1 MKRVYQPYGSPRAK
15 QAAKRIRQAPAP
27 TYRRKYLPRSANT
40 YSAFQKSSGIERKN
54 IDDSSAKWTTAV
66 TTWTIS
72 VLNDVA
78 QGSSAITRIGR
89 KILMKSI
96 LVQGSLTNSNAFGR
110 ILIVYDRQP
119 NGALPA
125 ATDVLTSN
133 TMMAVQNLDNRDRFI
148 ILADIFPYAQD
159 ESLAG
164 EINGAPMCY
173 KRYIKCNLETVYGGN
188 AGTIADINSGSIIM
202 MTNCNGGTVANESG
216 IQRIRFVDE

>member
-1 MKRVYQPYGSPRAK
+1 MP
-15 QAAKRIRQAPAP
+15 
-27 TYRRKYLPRSANT
+27 SAV
-40 YSAFQKSSGIERKN
+40 S
-54 IDDSSAKWTTAV
+54 
-66 TTWTIS
+66 
-72 VLNDVA
+72 
-78 QGSSAITRIGR
+78 
-89 KILMKSI
+89 
-96 LVQGSLTNSNAFGR
+96 
-110 ILIVYDRQP
+110 LIVYDRQP

-188 AGTIADINSGSIIM
+188 AGTIADINLWLHHHDDKLQWW
-202 MTNCNGGTVANESG
+202 NCCHESG